1 MFGYIRP
8 YMPYVYQKDSVLY
21 KAFYC
26 GLCKSMGKN
35 CGFRA
40 RMTLSYDMT
49 FLTAF
54 LHNINNVDVQMKK
67 ERCILHWF
75 VPRYVTQEDEITQY
89 VAAVNII
96 LTYYK
101 LQDDILDEKKGKF
114 KSRFFQKGYK
124 RAREKY
130 PKVDEIVA
138 KYMQV
143 LHTLEREKCNS
154 VDRAADPFGC
164 LVTELVA
171 LSVGDKMTESIQ
183 KTAYN
188 LGKWI
193 YLIDALDDYDK
204 DIQKQNYN
212 PFIMAYMAKNKRELL
227 NGYAEEIQFIFGN
240 IFSENAMHVPQIQYH
255 FNHDLTDNILLRG
268 LPMQTQT
275 IMQKQSKAEKK
286 EQKFALKQKVQVK
299 KE

>member
-1 MFGYIRP
+1 
-8 YMPYVYQKDSVLY
+8 
-21 KAFYC
+21 
-26 GLCKSMGKN
+26 MGKS

-54 LHNINNVDVQMKK
+54 LHNIQNVDVQIQK

-75 VPRYVTQEDEITQY
+75 VPRVVTKDDAITQY

-96 LTYYK
+96 LSYYK

-114 KSRFFQKGYK
+114 KSNFFKKGYK
-124 RAREKY
+124 RAKKKY
-130 PKVDEIVA
+130 PKVDAIVA
-138 KYMQV
+138 KYMQN
-143 LHTLEREKCNS
+143 LQILEREKCS
-154 VDRAADPFGC
+154 SIDRVADPFGS
-164 LVTELVA
+164 LVVEIVA
-171 LSVGDKMTESIQ
+171 LSAEQNMTEAVQ
-183 KTAYN
+183 KIAYN

-204 DIQKQNYN
+204 DMKKQNYN
-212 PFIMAYMAKNKRELL
+212 PFIVAYQAKDKRELL
-227 NGYAEEIQFIFGN
+227 SKYAEEINFIFGN
-240 IFSENAMHVPQIQYH
+240 IFSENAVYTQQIAYH

-268 LPMQTQT
+268 LPMQTQI

-286 EQKFALKQKVQVK
+286 EQKYALKQKVQVK
-299 KE
+299 K